1 MAGAFIQR
9 ISKIAEQTDE
19 GMIEE
24 PDGWMFGPNRR
35 DVGSLQIDQLTCAA
49 SDLARRNLI
58 AVHPVTGWWKAKSI
72 PDPQNLH
79 ARFALVIEIDAGTA
93 PVDHYAEVQAAIANM
108 AATVV
113 RADVVADA
121 IDADDMTASV
131 ADDLAGAVV
140 TFCGVVR
147 RRDHGADVNGLDYT
161 SHPDAPRVISEIAE
175 RFTKLDG
182 VHRVA
187 LSHRVGHLDV
197 GEVALVVAVAAEHRG
212 QAFDAYRTLIERVKS
227 EVPIWKHQ
235 LFTDGSEE
243 WVGVP

>member
-1 MAGAFIQR
+1 
-9 ISKIAEQTDE
+9 
-19 GMIEE
+19 
-24 PDGWMFGPNRR
+24 
-35 DVGSLQIDQLTCAA
+35 
-49 SDLARRNLI
+49 
-58 AVHPVTGWWKAKSI
+58 
-72 PDPQNLH
+72 
-79 ARFALVIEIDAGTA
+79 
-93 PVDHYAEVQAAIANM
+93 M

-113 RADVVADA
+113 RADIVEDA
-121 IDADDMTASV
+121 IDAEELAASV

-161 SHPDAPRVISEIAE
+161 SHPDAPRVIGEIAE

-212 QAFDAYRTLIERVKS
+212 QAFQAASALVDEVKAT
-227 EVPIWKHQ
+227 VPIWKKQ
-235 LFTDGSEE
+235 LLADGSHE
-243 WVGVP
+243 WAGLTQEGFGH